1 MVDRFNYNYS
11 QKPDKNSQN
20 QNLKGKLKN
29 GINKYLDQDRVNIT
43 NV

>member
-11 QKPDKNSQN
+11 QKPDENSQN